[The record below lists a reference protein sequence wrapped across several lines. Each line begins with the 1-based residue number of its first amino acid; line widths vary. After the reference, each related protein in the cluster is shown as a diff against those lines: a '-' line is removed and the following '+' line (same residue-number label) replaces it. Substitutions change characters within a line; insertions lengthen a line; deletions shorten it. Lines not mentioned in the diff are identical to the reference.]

1 MAKHLVFNPSHEFS
15 NIIFR
20 GPTWM
25 PHSRHVQ
32 PQDKS
37 MKNTCPTYSP
47 SKAATVNTKTG
58 PRPRRLRTPKSSIS
72 SSKGRVRL
80 NRSTASKMPIWI

>member
-20 GPTWM
+20 GPTWIS
-25 PHSRHVQ
+25 HSRHIQ

-37 MKNTCPTYSP
+37 LKNTCPAYSP
-47 SKAATVNTKTG
+47 TS
-58 PRPRRLRTPKSSIS
+58 PRNLQIQRSSIS
-72 SSKGRVRL
+72 SSKEKARL
-80 NRSTASKMPIWI
+80 NHSMALKMLIW

>member
-20 GPTWM
+20 GPTWIS
-25 PHSRHVQ
+25 HSRHIQ

-37 MKNTCPTYSP
+37 MKNTCPAYSP
-47 SKAATVNTKTG
+47 SKAATVKTK
-58 PRPRRLRTPKSSIS
+58 PRSLQTPKSSIS
-72 SSKGRVRL
+72 SSKGRARL
-80 NRSTASKMPIWI
+80 NRFTASKTLIWI

>member
-20 GPTWM
+20 GPTWIS
-25 PHSRHVQ
+25 HSRHIQ

-47 SKAATVNTKTG
+47 SKAATVKTK
-58 PRPRRLRTPKSSIS
+58 PRNLQTQKSSIS
-72 SSKGRVRL
+72 SSKGKARL
-80 NRSTASKMPIWI
+80 SRFMASKMLIWI

>member
-15 NIIFR
+15 NVIFR

-25 PHSRHVQ
+25 SHSRHIQ

-47 SKAATVNTKTG
+47 SKAAT
-58 PRPRRLRTPKSSIS
+58 TPKSSIS
-72 SSKGRVRL
+72 SSRGRARL
-80 NRSTASKMPIWI
+80 SPFTALKTPTWI